1 MASLN
6 TLRTKYG
13 IVLSIVIALVLVAF
27 ILGDQLSYR
36 GGDEVK
42 DEVVLKINGKEVS
55 AKEYYDAGQ
64 DVSAVLFQNFF
75 SPELKSVG
83 LGLADELTMRTAYAK
98 YIYDNDIYMFGRD
111 LTEAQVYEVLS
122 ATPMS
127 EICNF
132 FAQQTV
138 NNAVVSAYNLNKLDV
153 AQLEAQDNNTY
164 KGRYVAYPYTAEG
177 VEVTDEEVKAYYEA
191 LSLRNAEYGARSFIY
206 VEFPHADAAV
216 EEAAEETTEE
226 VAEAAAEVETR
237 EQRESRIASFKL
249 AAANDVESFKKA
261 AAEAGLIYQS
271 GNAKMASR
279 SYPLGSMEL
288 AEWIYVYKATA
299 GAVRDFVVGD
309 RTYVVM
315 IESVDENTKLPF
327 EDCESALR
335 TMLFNQKVADSVI
348 AAMPADIEEGAE
360 VVDFDITF
368 DSEGYDPQ
376 LVGAICSAKS
386 GDVIKVK
393 GDKAA
398 YLVKVDEVI
407 VEDGVAE
414 DNTNM
419 YEDESKSSYVGSVG
433 AAYSN
438 KLDVEYVNPSLDP
451 SRR

>member
-98 YIYDNDIYMFGRD
+98 FIYDNDIYMYGRD
-111 LTEAQVYEVLS
+111 LTEAEVYEVLS

-153 AQLEAQDNNTY
+153 AQLEAQNNNTY

-177 VEVTDEEVKAYYEA
+177 VEVTDEEVKAYYET
-191 LSLRNAEYGARSFIY
+191 LSLPNAEYGARSFIY

-216 EEAAEETTEE
+216 EEAAE
-226 VAEAAAEVETR
+226 EAAAEVETR

-271 GNAKMASR
+271 GNAKMTSR

-368 DSEGYDPQ
+368 DSESYDPQ

-419 YEDESKSSYVGSVG
+419 YEDESKPSYVRSVG
-433 AAYSN
+433 TAYSN

>member
-1 MASLN
+1 M
-6 TLRTKYG
+6 RTKYG

-98 YIYDNDIYMFGRD
+98 FIYDNDIYMYGRD
-111 LTEAQVYEVLS
+111 LTEAEVYEVLS

-153 AQLEAQDNNTY
+153 AQLEAQNNNTY

-177 VEVTDEEVKAYYEA
+177 VEVTDEEVKAYYET
-191 LSLRNAEYGARSFIY
+191 LSLPNAEYGARSFIY

-216 EEAAEETTEE
+216 EEAAEEA
-226 VAEAAAEVETR
+226 AEAAAAEVETR

-271 GNAKMASR
+271 GNAKMTSR

-368 DSEGYDPQ
+368 DSESYDPQ

-419 YEDESKSSYVGSVG
+419 YEDESKPSYVRSVG
-433 AAYSN
+433 TAYSN

>member
-1 MASLN
+1 M
-6 TLRTKYG
+6 RTKYG

-98 YIYDNDIYMFGRD
+98 FIYDNDIYMYGRD
-111 LTEAQVYEVLS
+111 LTEAEVYEVLS

-153 AQLEAQDNNTY
+153 AQLEAQNNNTY

-177 VEVTDEEVKAYYEA
+177 VEVTDEEVKAYYET
-191 LSLRNAEYGARSFIY
+191 LSLPNAEYGARSFIY

-216 EEAAEETTEE
+216 EEAAE
-226 VAEAAAEVETR
+226 EAAAEVETR

-271 GNAKMASR
+271 GNAKMTSR

-368 DSEGYDPQ
+368 DSESYDPQ

-419 YEDESKSSYVGSVG
+419 YEDESKPSYVRSVG
-433 AAYSN
+433 TAYSN